1 MPTRCPACEGTELVQ
16 RGFGTEK
23 VEDAVHQVFPEAAV
37 ARMDLDTTRTRSAYE
52 GILEDFQSGKTDVL
66 IGTQMVTKGLDFE
79 RVSVVGILNADAML
93 NIPDFRSFERA
104 FQLMAQVAG
113 RA

>member
-1 MPTRCPACEGTELVQ
+1 MPYIKSFRRPPWPGW
-16 RGFGTEK
+16 F
-23 VEDAVHQVFPEAAV
+23 
-37 ARMDLDTTRTRSAYE
+37 DTIRTRSAYE

-113 RA
+113 APDAAAGRDVSSCRPRVRICLSSVK